1 VGELDE
7 GADVLVS
14 GMVSSIKK
22 STSKKP
28 NRNGFSKF
36 ANFDFEDETGTIR
49 CIIWPEEFHRQGE
62 KLESEEILYVQGRVD
77 RRGREPNIVVNKLL
91 TLEEAEKQFTRQIA
105 IRIQKGLHA
114 EDCLPRIRDILQRY
128 PGQTSVMLYVDSAD
142 EQTGEW
148 TRYILSLPVGLQV
161 TCSESLQRDLEGLL
175 GKDAL
180 QLIANHFR
188 ASRPNRQMA
197 GAI

>member
-1 VGELDE
+1 M
-7 GADVLVS
+7 S

-28 NRNGFSKF
+28 NKNGFSKF
-36 ANFDFEDETGTIR
+36 ANFDFEDETATIR
-49 CIIWPEEFHRQGE
+49 CIIWPEEFQRQGE
-62 KLESEEILYVQGRVD
+62 KLEGEDILYVQGRVD

-161 TCSESLQRDLEGLL
+161 TCSESLQRDLEVLL
-175 GKDAL
+175 GADAL
-180 QLIANHFR
+180 QLIASQFKAAR
-188 ASRPNRQMA
+188 SNRQMA
-197 GAI
+197 AAL